1 MLTEAAGRSNG
12 LLTFG
17 QVGIFTSSKYV
28 VNIYEERFITL
39 TQSRRSVLF
48 VLLSHQQVKSPVMAG
63 RPCCQRG
70 LIGRS
75 EWARICR
82 FWSALEVGVG
92 LLTAARD
99 SLPSPPNSATNSASG
114 LYNLGSPIKGRSVPG
129 AEVGGVFGWSRA
141 SRPVGRCADGSV
153 QAQPPTSGPA
163 SQEPGSKAAGP
174 APEPA
179 SQSGAERRSL
189 SGVSCWDRSLQ
200 PRSPG
205 NTFCWSSTTLSQDA
219 QNGKTSTDAPL
230 AVAVTLASNVGI
242 SSPSAVLKLPFFWR
256 LLINHM
262 QSLALRLRFLRDL
275 TDPEP

>member
-1 MLTEAAGRSNG
+1 
-12 LLTFG
+12 
-17 QVGIFTSSKYV
+17 
-28 VNIYEERFITL
+28 
-39 TQSRRSVLF
+39 
-48 VLLSHQQVKSPVMAG
+48 MAG

-179 SQSGAERRSL
+179 SQSGAALFIRCILLGSL
-189 SGVSCWDRSLQ
+189 TAASL
-200 PRSPG
+200 
-205 NTFCWSSTTLSQDA
+205 TW
-219 QNGKTSTDAPL
+219 KH
-230 AVAVTLASNVGI
+230 
-242 SSPSAVLKLPFFWR
+242 
-256 LLINHM
+256 LLLELHH
-262 QSLALRLRFLRDL
+262 
-275 TDPEP
+275 PEPGCPKR